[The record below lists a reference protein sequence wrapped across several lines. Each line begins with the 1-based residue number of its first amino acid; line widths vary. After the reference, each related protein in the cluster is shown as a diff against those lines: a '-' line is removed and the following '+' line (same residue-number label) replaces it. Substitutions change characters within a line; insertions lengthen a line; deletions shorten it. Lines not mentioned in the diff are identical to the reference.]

1 MVFGFRINYNA
12 LMKELLINLSPTGEL
27 VIVHIMGLIGISIV
41 ILLGNILSKDIDK
54 KIALPLIIFIV
65 VLYGIFAYQSFVDTP
80 SINQILILLIPLL
93 LLLGIWVVWNGAI
106 KLFYKYNTL
115 LVIAYII
122 ILFPFALVHSILLGL
137 FGDTRKQ
144 MMEKKVKEQARFETL
159 VEAEKSK

>member
-1 MVFGFRINYNA
+1 MNEF
-12 LMKELLINLSPTGEL
+12 LINLSPTGEL
-27 VIVHIMGLIGISIV
+27 VIVHIMGLIGISAV
-41 ILLGNILSKDIDK
+41 ILLGNFLSKDIIDK

-65 VLYGIFAYQSFVDTP
+65 VLYGIYAYQSFVDTP

-93 LLLGIWVVWNGAI
+93 LAIGIWVVWNGVI

-122 ILFPFALVHSILLGL
+122 ILFPFALVHTILLGL

-144 MMEKKVKEQARFETL
+144 MMVKKVKEQARFETL
-159 VEAEKSK
+159 VEEEKNK

>member
-1 MVFGFRINYNA
+1 
-12 LMKELLINLSPTGEL
+12 MKDFLINLSPTGEL
-27 VIVHIMGLIGISIV
+27 VIVHIIGLIGISIV
-41 ILLGNILSKDIDK
+41 ILLGNFLSKDIIDK

-65 VLYGIFAYQSFVDTP
+65 VLYGIFSYQSFVNNP

-93 LLLGIWVVWNGAI
+93 LFLGIWVVWNGAI

-122 ILFPFALVHSILLGL
+122 ILFPFALIHTILLGL
-137 FGDTRKQ
+137 FGDTKNQ

-159 VEAEKSK
+159 VEEEKNK

>member
-1 MVFGFRINYNA
+1 MENDGSNFII
-12 LMKELLINLSPTGEL
+12 LLVLA
-27 VIVHIMGLIGISIV
+27 VVIGI
-41 ILLGNILSKDIDK
+41 
-54 KIALPLIIFIV
+54 
-65 VLYGIFAYQSFVDTP
+65 
-80 SINQILILLIPLL
+80 
-93 LLLGIWVVWNGAI
+93 VWNGAI

-122 ILFPFALVHSILLGL
+122 ILFPFALIHSILLGL